1 MFQEIKF
8 FLSLEIS
15 QKRDTGS
22 GNFCRH
28 YRFVKATRY
37 LSKKCI
43 FRVNLRKSSVL
54 DSVITY
60 SLDNANAMMKEYFT
74 E

>member
-8 FLSLEIS
+8 FLSLEIF

-22 GNFCRH
+22 GNFFGH
-28 YRFVKATRY
+28 YGFDKATRY

-43 FRVNLRKSSVL
+43 FRVNLSKSSVL

-60 SLDNANAMMKEYFT
+60 SLDNANVMMKEYFI